1 MNHNNINNDNM
12 NNHLKT
18 TDMNAG
24 IAGTSLMDA
33 LNWRYAT
40 KRMNGKK
47 VPSEKV
53 DIILEAAR
61 LAPTASGLQPF
72 SILVISDPELL
83 KQIQPI
89 ANNQPQITEASHLL
103 VFAAWDNVT
112 PEKIDGM
119 FDQVL
124 RERNMK
130 PDAMDDYKNR
140 LKGMYSS
147 ITQEE
152 RFQIAARQS
161 YIALGFA
168 LAAAATERVDAT
180 PMEGFRNGE
189 LDKLL
194 GLHEKGLRSLA
205 LLPIGYRDVENDW
218 LANLKKVRRP
228 KEELVIELN

>member
-1 MNHNNINNDNM
+1 M
-12 NNHLKT
+12 NNNVTT
-18 TDMNAG
+18 TDIPVRAINE
-24 IAGTSLMDA
+24 SLLEA

-47 VPSEKV
+47 VPAEKV

-61 LAPTASGLQPF
+61 LAPTSSGLQPF
-72 SILVISDPELL
+72 SILVITDPELL

-103 VFAAWDNVT
+103 VFAAWENVT
-112 PEKIDGM
+112 NEKIDEVY
-119 FDQVL
+119 DQIL

-130 PDAMDDYKNR
+130 LDAMDEYKNR
-140 LKGMYSS
+140 LKGMYAAK
-147 ITQEE
+147 TQEE

-168 LAAAATERVDAT
+168 IAAAATEKVDAI
-180 PMEGFRNGE
+180 PMEGFRNAE

-194 GLHEKGLRSLA
+194 GLKEKGLRSLT
-205 LLPIGYRDVENDW
+205 LLPLGYRDVENDW
-218 LANLKKVRRP
+218 LSNLKKVRRA